1 MNKWK
6 SNDDWWISSFNFK
19 DEVVRQIDIKNS
31 VKIHDATL
39 RDGEQTPG
47 VVMRKNEKVE
57 IAKKL
62 SEVGVQRI
70 EAGMPAVSA
79 EDREAIAEI
88 KKLNLDSQI
97 FSFVRAKAEDLV
109 MSKECGVEGVIIEV
123 PIGKPKLELQFKWE
137 IERVINDSI
146 EAIKKAKEIGLY
158 TVYFPYDTT
167 RADEKDLEKV
177 LNEIMIETPPDSIG
191 LVDTMGSA
199 LPPAISYMTKMMK
212 DITNLPI
219 EIHTH
224 NDFGLALANS
234 LSALTAGASVVHT
247 CVNGMGERT
256 GNCSL
261 EELITALNVLCGLK
275 TGFNIGKAVELSE
288 YAEEVT
294 GYKMALNKPIVG
306 KGNFTRESGIGADV
320 LLNKPLAMFS
330 LNPKFLGRAPK
341 LVLGKKS
348 GLASINVKLEEFEI
362 ELDEEMKRLLL
373 NDVKDLGQD
382 KKRLV
387 SDEEFLELVK
397 KYKMS

>member
-1 MNKWK
+1 M
-6 SNDDWWISSFNFK
+6 
-19 DEVVRQIDIKNS
+19 
-31 VKIHDATL
+31 
-39 RDGEQTPG
+39 
-47 VVMRKNEKVE
+47 
-57 IAKKL
+57 
-62 SEVGVQRI
+62 
-70 EAGMPAVSA
+70 
-79 EDREAIAEI
+79 
-88 KKLNLDSQI
+88 
-97 FSFVRAKAEDLV
+97 
-109 MSKECGVEGVIIEV
+109 
-123 PIGKPKLELQFKWE
+123 
-137 IERVINDSI
+137 
-146 EAIKKAKEIGLY
+146 
-158 TVYFPYDTT
+158 YFPYDTT

>member
-177 LNEIMIETPPDSIG
+177 LKEIMKETPPDSIG

-199 LPPAISYMTKMMK
+199 LPPAISYMTRMMK

-330 LNPKFLGRAPK
+330 LNPKFLGRTPK